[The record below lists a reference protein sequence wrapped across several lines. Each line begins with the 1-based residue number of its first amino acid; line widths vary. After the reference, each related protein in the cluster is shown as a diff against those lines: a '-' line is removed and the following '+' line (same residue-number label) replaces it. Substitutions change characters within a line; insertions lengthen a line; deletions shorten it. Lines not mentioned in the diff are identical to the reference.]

1 MLGLIPLLT
10 ACLAGCVLLRLLRPA
25 AGVGPGW
32 ATSLLELGL
41 GVGFGIGL
49 SSMLFFVLTV
59 TGTATA
65 ATILLTDGA
74 MLAAL
79 AAVWF
84 YLRRRRP
91 GAAVPVPA
99 EGLVQPA
106 YRYNWILAAL
116 LISALIIVLDGMR
129 NQAAADPHGMW
140 DAWAIWNVRARFL
153 AGPGETWRNAI
164 SPLLERTHP
173 DYPLLLSGFVA
184 RCWKVA
190 GDYATIVPIA
200 TALVFFLATLAVLVA
215 ALALLRSASS
225 GLLAGLTV
233 MTGFTYL
240 SQPMWQYSDI
250 PLAYYYL
257 AAVALASLS
266 WKAEEPRK
274 PLLLFLAGYAAGCA
288 AWTKNEGLLFA
299 AVFGCCYAAADWLF
313 SGFNPALRR
322 SLWLAAGMLPGLVLV
337 GWLKML
343 APVADPVVR
352 AGKKGIAQGAAQSWR
367 RQFVWR
373 AIARNAGEFGYT
385 PATHPLAALAIMAAT
400 LRFSLPRAL
409 RPAAVCGAAAVG
421 LVFGGYVVV
430 SLGAFTPFGRFFS
443 QLFPLFLLVVFLA
456 LRPLEELLEPAGAA
470 PATAPDAP
478 KKRTKKKRSSRA

>member
-1 MLGLIPLLT
+1 M
-10 ACLAGCVLLRLLRPA
+10 RLLRPA
-25 AGVGPGW
+25 AGAGKGW
-32 ATSLLELGL
+32 AGSLLELGL

-65 ATILLTDGA
+65 ATILLTDIA
-74 MLAAL
+74 LMAAL
-79 AAVWF
+79 AAIWF
-84 YLRRRRP
+84 YLRERRR

-99 EGLVQPA
+99 ASLVQPA
-106 YRYNWILAAL
+106 FRYDNWILAAL
-116 LISALIIVLDGMR
+116 LISAVVIVLDGMR

-184 RCWKVA
+184 RCWKLA
-190 GDYATIVPIA
+190 GSYDTVVPIA
-200 TALVFFLATLAVLVA
+200 TALAFFLATLAVLVA
-215 ALALLRSASS
+215 ALALLRSAST

-240 SQPMWQYSDI
+240 SQPMSQYSDV

-266 WKAEEPRK
+266 WKAEERRR
-274 PLLLFLAGYAAGCA
+274 PLLLVLAGYAAGCA

-299 AVFGCCYAAADWLF
+299 AVFGCCYAAADWWF
-313 SGFNPALRR
+313 SGFGKALRR
-322 SLWLAAGMLPGLVLV
+322 SLWLGAGMLPGLILV
-337 GWLKML
+337 AWLKLL
-343 APVADPVVR
+343 APVADPLVR
-352 AGKKGIAQGAAQSWR
+352 AGKKGIAQGATQSWR

-385 PATHPLAALAIMAAT
+385 PATHPLVALAVLAAI

-409 RPAAVCGAAAVG
+409 RPAAVCGAASVG

-430 SLGAFTPFGRFFS
+430 SLGAFTPFDRFFS
-443 QLFPLFLLVVFLA
+443 QLFPLFLLVFFLA
-456 LRPLEELLEPAGAA
+456 LRPLEELLKPAAA
-470 PATAPDAP
+470 ALATAPDAP
-478 KKRTKKKRSSRA
+478 RKRSKKKRSSRA

>member
-10 ACLAGCVLLRLLRPA
+10 ACLAGCLLMRMLRPA
-25 AGVGPGW
+25 AGAGPGW
-32 ATSLLELGL
+32 AASLLELGL
-41 GVGFGIGL
+41 GIGFGIGL

-65 ATILLTDGA
+65 AVILLADSA
-74 MLAAL
+74 LLAAL
-79 AAVWF
+79 AAIWF
-84 YLRRRRP
+84 YRRRRRQD
-91 GAAVPVPA
+91 ATVPVPV
-99 EGLVQPA
+99 ESPVQPVF
-106 YRYNWILAAL
+106 RYNWILAAL
-116 LISALIIVLDGMR
+116 LFSALVIVLDGMR

-184 RCWKVA
+184 RCWKAA
-190 GDYATIVPIA
+190 GDYDTLVPIA
-200 TALVFFLATLAVLVA
+200 TAALFFLATLAVLVA

-233 MTGFTYL
+233 MTGFTYV
-240 SQPMWQYSDI
+240 SQTMWQYSDI

-257 AAVALASLS
+257 AAVALAALA
-266 WKAEEPRK
+266 WKAEERRK
-274 PLLLFLAGYAAGCA
+274 PLLLVLAGYAAGCA

-299 AVFGCCYAAADWLF
+299 AVFGCCYAAADWWF
-313 SGFNPALRR
+313 SGFGKAVRR
-322 SLWLAAGMLPGLVLV
+322 SLWLGAGMLPGLILV

-385 PATHPLAALAIMAAT
+385 PATHPLAALAVLAAA

-409 RPAAVCGAAAVG
+409 RPAAVCGAAVVG

-443 QLFPLFLLVVFLA
+443 QLFPLFLLVFFLA
-456 LRPLEELLEPAGAA
+456 LRPLEELFEPAAA
-470 PATAPDAP
+470 SATAPEGP
-478 KKRTKKKRSSRA
+478 KKKTKKKRSSRA